1 MNLLAFDTATEFLSI
16 ALQFNGQIFTYDG
29 DGGAKASEA
38 ILPQIQT
45 LLNTAK
51 IQLNQLD
58 GIAFGA
64 GPGAFTGVRVACG
77 VAQGLGFGGNIS
89 VVGINTLH
97 ALSEAS
103 GADKVIVCQDARMGE
118 IYFAALQKQGDGWF
132 EIVPTSLVK
141 PDNLP
146 KVAGDDWF
154 GVGSGWTAFQTAL
167 ETHFANNLTVLP
179 SEFQNLTVL
188 KCQKIV
194 STAEALLKLA
204 KPIFASG
211 LSQPASEARPLYVRN
226 RVALTAQQREAGE
239 RL

>member
-38 ILPQIQT
+38 ILPQIQA
-45 LLNTAK
+45 LLARAK

-77 VAQGLGFGGNIS
+77 VAQGLGFGGNIP

-97 ALSEAS
+97 ALAEAS

-118 IYFAALQKQGDGWF
+118 IYFSALQKQGDGWL
-132 EIVPTSLVK
+132 EIVPTCLVK
-141 PDNLP
+141 PDCLP
-146 KVAGDDWF
+146 TIIGDDWVA
-154 GVGSGWTAFQTAL
+154 VGSGWAAFKEDLGT
-167 ETHFANNLTVLP
+167 TTNH
-179 SEFQNLTVL
+179 S
-188 KCQKIV
+188 
-194 STAEALLKLA
+194 SS
-204 KPIFASG
+204 KPPRKF
-211 LSQPASEARPLYVRN
+211 
-226 RVALTAQQREAGE
+226 
-239 RL
+239 